1 MKTNNTQ
8 YQTLNNSRLHAMA
21 IKPIKR
27 NSPNLDFLAQLDKS
41 ATSSLFA
48 NLLLALL
55 PIQTQTSPNT
65 HRNSPF
71 VLYFWYS
78 FNLAKTFPNIQL
90 LPFKHCLKI
99 RSIMQNGISHLI
111 DG

>member
-1 MKTNNTQ
+1 
-8 YQTLNNSRLHAMA
+8 MA

-27 NSPNLDFLAQLDKS
+27 NSPNLDFLAQLVKS

-71 VLYFWYS
+71 VLYFWRHAPS
-78 FNLAKTFPNIQL
+78 DLCCIIPPGGNIPTARRPTRTVTTATGSCLVRLAARPRRQA
-90 LPFKHCLKI
+90 PY
-99 RSIMQNGISHLI
+99 Q
-111 DG
+111 